1 MFSLKNAVM
10 AREST
15 GTTSTNPDDKSLP
28 DPSTARPGTSGTE
41 LNLRANRQKASAQFQ
56 RAARAEQA
64 YRARRQA
71 TNARKDVQAAKA
83 YFRESATQLKLG
95 VKCSVRAMRAI
106 PAVVREKR
114 EGRREK
120 AEVKKREKAAEKK
133 RKWEEKVKR
142 DEEGEGE
149 TPVSDTI

>member
-1 MFSLKNAVM
+1 M

-15 GTTSTNPDDKSLP
+15 VTATIPEDKPLP
-28 DPSTARPGTSGTE
+28 DPFTARPSTSGTE

-83 YFRESATQLKLG
+83 YFRESANQLKLG
-95 VKCSVRAMRAI
+95 VGCSIRAMKAI

-114 EGRREK
+114 EERRER
-120 AEVKKREKAAEKK
+120 AEVRKREKAAEKK
-133 RKWEEKVKR
+133 REWEEKAKK
-142 DEEGEGE
+142 DEEGAVGEGEGE
-149 TPVSDTI
+149 THVAAEV